1 MSTLI
6 RNPNPLDLALLVP
19 FIFVSLYFTI
29 VYPTSFI
36 ILYAFCR
43 SQKDYLAHRVTVKGM
58 RKSFRVFVRMQS
70 FNKSFIY
77 QIKRL
82 LDTAGAKGKTWADKS
97 LM

>member
-6 RNPNPLDLALLVP
+6 RNPLDLALLVP
-19 FIFVSLYFTI
+19 FLFHFYFTI

-36 ILYAFCR
+36 ILYAFCL

-58 RKSFRVFVRMQS
+58 RKSVRVFVRMQS